1 MLRTPVVKDASPR
14 SVMPL
19 YPEERKRLLEWVLDS
34 ATTPRVLHQLNP
46 KKLTLF
52 LYETG
57 MHPDVLVH
65 PERRKL
71 HIAENGHIVWVR
83 PKKTISKV
91 DALIDLDPHRRIK
104 DWYRPFLF
112 GVAEFSATRKCTPT
126 EVAVTRKVGG
136 RWVRETD
143 EDGNP
148 KTRLHCN
155 CSLEISRVVESIG
168 RSAHLPGFGPRTCRH
183 TFACRWYE
191 LTRDINVV
199 MEKTGC
205 SMETA
210 LRYARIVGEKKWDAA
225 AAEME

>member
-1 MLRTPVVKDASPR
+1 MQVIKDASPR
-14 SVMPL
+14 SVLPL
-19 YPEERKRLLEWVLDS
+19 YPNERKQLLEWLQDT
-34 ATTPRVLHQLNP
+34 ATPTPLGPPNA
-46 KKLTLF
+46 KALTMF

-83 PKKTISKV
+83 PKKTISTV
-91 DALIDLDPHRRIK
+91 NALIDLEPHRRIRGFYE
-104 DWYRPFLF
+104 WFLKEEMPRF
-112 GVAEFSATRKCTPT
+112 TDGRRCEPT
-126 EVAVTRKVGG
+126 EVAVKRKVGG
-136 RWVRETD
+136 RWVQEVD
-143 EDGNP
+143 EDTGLP
-148 KTRLHCN
+148 RTRLHCN
-155 CSLEISRVVESIG
+155 CSLELSRPVESIG

-191 LTRDINVV
+191 LTKDINVV